1 MNFYF
6 ARQAIFNKDGQIIGY
21 ELLHRSSA
29 VNRYQQ
35 TNGDKATL
43 ELLAQIIQTN
53 GIEQVTSGKLA
64 FVNYTRNLLLQNIP
78 FIMPS
83 KTAVVEIH
91 ETVRADLQVI
101 KACRNLSQKGYVI
114 VLDDFIYRRDLE
126 PLVLLADIIKID
138 FQKESRFKIDSA
150 VRKLRQY
157 RAKLLAEKVE
167 TGEEFEAALC
177 AGFDFFQGNFFSKT
191 EMVSAGR
198 LLGQLDQNI
207 TNKLK
212 WASLRPTFHTDVAN
226 NIQPDKQQM
235 RSPTLEKIP
244 HRG

>member
-35 TNGDKATL
+35 KNGDKATL
-43 ELLAQIIQTN
+43 ELLAQIIQSN

-138 FQKESRFKIDSA
+138 FQKESWFKIDSA

-207 TNKLK
+207 TKKLK
-212 WASLRPTFHTDVAN
+212 WASLRTMFQTDVAN
-226 NIQPDKQQM
+226 SIKPDKQQM
-235 RSPTLEKIP
+235 
-244 HRG
+244 